1 MAHGVDTKTA
11 EPTLVRD
18 LTLFSSTM
26 IGVGAMIGAGIFV
39 LTGIGAGWAGP
50 ALMLA
55 FILNGIATIFTAM
68 VYAELGSS
76 FPDAGGGYLW
86 VKEALPQ
93 PAGFLSGWMSW
104 YAHFVACSLY
114 AVGFGSFFVEF
125 LASLGFGFWGFET
138 ALVSKVIAVLVVV
151 LFTAIN
157 FRGASETGLAG
168 NIVTVIKVLVLIA
181 FIGFGLAAT
190 FRNPDWWQNFTPFA
204 PNGAIGIFVAM
215 GVTFI
220 GFEGYEIIAQSSE
233 EIIDP
238 KNNIPKAV
246 FYSLIIVV
254 PIYVLIAFV
263 AIGGLRGLE
272 VPVWQYLG
280 EQQELAMSRAA
291 ERFLPGGAFV
301 LLFAGLMSTA
311 SALNATV
318 FSSSRVSFAMG
329 RDHNLPDI
337 FSHISPK
344 THTPTYAILISSAFI
359 IVGALTLPIEDIAA
373 GTVVMFKLL
382 FLLVNVSVINL
393 RRNRPDLDRG
403 YIIPWFPGVP
413 IIGII
418 VKLLLAVFLYELSP
432 IAWYTAIAWI
442 VGGVI
447 FYYVYSRPRELER
460 TETPLVQEVVEPHT
474 RRHNILVSIA
484 NEHHIE
490 PLAHVARAV
499 AREKHSAIWGMH
511 AVRVPDIVPI
521 GSSREIAL
529 EKQGLLE
536 KATATADS
544 EVPFNWML
552 RATHD
557 VGRAIQDSIRRKDI
571 NLLVMGW
578 PTKGDPDSRES
589 PLGRTLRWVLERLLC
604 DLLLVRFD
612 ETESD
617 TVLDFSTTVV
627 PVRPLRRGAQS
638 RFAVETAQ
646 TITGEYEGTAHFVH
660 VAYQGEDVDLGELG
674 ELCGLEPEE
683 IEVVR
688 VGKPSLSTADVVDA
702 VLGYAQ
708 RVRATALVVGATEEG
723 IISRRLHG
731 SVPVELAHRFHG
743 TFLLTK
749 KYSGPVRSYLQEFF
763 GSRPTEHLSDVET
776 MVERD

>member
-1 MAHGVDTKTA
+1 MAHTTETAAA

-18 LTLFSSTM
+18 LTLFSTTM

-125 LASLGFGFWGFET
+125 LDSLGFAFWGLET
-138 ALVSKVIAVLVVV
+138 AVVSKFVAVLVVLV
-151 LFTAIN
+151 FTAIN

-168 NIVTVIKVLVLIA
+168 NIVTVIKVLVLVA

-238 KNNIPKAV
+238 KRNIPKAV
-246 FYSLIIVV
+246 FYSLLIVV

-263 AIGGLRGLE
+263 AIGGLRGLD

-291 ERFLPGGAFV
+291 SRFLPGGAFV

-329 RDHNLPDI
+329 RDHNLPSI
-337 FSHISPK
+337 FSHISSA

-359 IVGALTLPIEDIAA
+359 IIGALTLPIEDIAA

-418 VKLLLAVFLYELSP
+418 VKPLLAIFLYELSP
-432 IAWYTAIAWI
+432 IAWYTAVAWI

-484 NEHHIE
+484 KEDHIG
-490 PLAHVARAV
+490 PLTHVAKAV
-499 AREKHSAIWGMH
+499 AREKQSAIWGMH
-511 AVRVPDIVPI
+511 AVQVPDIVPI
-521 GSSREIAL
+521 GSSREIVMQKQAL
-529 EKQGLLE
+529 LDRAS
-536 KATATADS
+536 ATVNS

-571 NLLVMGW
+571 DLLVMGW
-578 PTKGDPDSRES
+578 PTKGDPDSPAS

-604 DLLLVRFD
+604 DLLLVRLD
-612 ETESD
+612 ETTEA
-617 TVLDFSTTVV
+617 LDFSSIVV
-627 PVRPLRRGAQS
+627 PVRPLGSGAQS
-638 RFAVETAQ
+638 RFAVETAR
-646 TITGEYEGTAHFVH
+646 TMAADGDGRLHFVH
-660 VAYQGEDVDLGELG
+660 VAYEGEAVDLENLSR
-674 ELCGLEPEE
+674 LSGLLSEE
-683 IEVVR
+683 MTVIR
-688 VGKPSLSTADVVDA
+688 VNKSSLSTHDVVDA
-702 VLGYAQ
+702 VLRYAHE
-708 RVRATALVVGATEEG
+708 VEATALVVGATEEG
-723 IISRRLHG
+723 IVSRQLHG
-731 SVPVELAHRFHG
+731 SVPIELANRFHG
-743 TFLLTK
+743 TFLLSK
-749 KYSGPVRSYLQEFF
+749 KYSGAVRSYLQEFF

-776 MVERD
+776 MVERS

>member
-1 MAHGVDTKTA
+1 MAHGVNATA
-11 EPTLVRD
+11 PEPTLVRD
-18 LTLFSSTM
+18 LTLFSTTM

-114 AVGFGSFFVEF
+114 AVGFGSFFSEF
-125 LASLGFGFWGFET
+125 LRSLGFDFWGASPE
-138 ALVSKVIAVLVVV
+138 VVHKIVAVLVVLV
-151 LFTAIN
+151 FTAIN
-157 FRGASETGLAG
+157 LRGASETGLAG
-168 NIVTVIKVLVLIA
+168 NIVTITKVIVLLV

-204 PNGAIGIFVAM
+204 PNGAIGILVAM

-238 KNNIPKAV
+238 KRNIPKAV
-246 FYSLIIVV
+246 FYSLLIVV

-263 AIGGLRGLE
+263 AIGGLSGLD

-280 EQQELAMSRAA
+280 EQKELAMSQAA
-291 ERFLPGGAFV
+291 SRFVPGGAFV
-301 LLFAGLMSTA
+301 ILFAGLMSTA
-311 SALNATV
+311 SALNATI

-337 FSHISPK
+337 FSHISGI

-382 FLLVNVSVINL
+382 FLLVNISVINL

-418 VKLLLAVFLYELSP
+418 VKILLAIFLYELSP
-432 IAWYTAIAWI
+432 VAWYTAVAWI
-442 VGGVI
+442 VGGAV

-484 NEHHIE
+484 NEYHID
-490 PLAHVARAV
+490 PLAQVAKAI
-499 AREKHSAIWGMH
+499 AREKQSAIWGMH
-511 AVRVPDIVPI
+511 AVQVPNIVPI
-521 GSSREIAL
+521 GSSRKFTM
-529 EKQGLLE
+529 EKQGLLQQVSA
-536 KATATADS
+536 KMDA

-571 NLLVMGW
+571 DLLVMGW
-578 PTKGDPDSRES
+578 PTKGDPDSKDS
-589 PLGRTLRWVLERLLC
+589 PLGKTLRWVLERLLC
-604 DLLLVRFD
+604 DLLLVRLD
-612 ETESD
+612 ENTAA
-617 TVLDFSTTVV
+617 LDFSRTVV
-627 PVRPLRRGAQS
+627 PVRPLRRGAQF
-638 RFAVETAQ
+638 RFAVEIAR
-646 TITGEYEGTAHFVH
+646 IMAGAEGGRLYFVH
-660 VAYQGEDVDLGELG
+660 VAYEGENVDLRQLG
-674 ELCGLEPEE
+674 RLSGLAPEE
-683 IEVVR
+683 ITVVR
-688 VGKPSLSTADVVDA
+688 AGTRSLSTGDVVA
-702 VLGYAQ
+702 EILQYA
-708 RVRATALVVGATEEG
+708 REVRATALVVGATEEG
-723 IISRRLHG
+723 IISRRLYG

-749 KYSGPVRSYLQEFF
+749 KYSGAVHSYLQEFF

-776 MVERD
+776 MVKPD

>member
-1 MAHGVDTKTA
+1 MAHSSHSTTP

-18 LTLFSSTM
+18 LTLFSTTM

-55 FILNGIATIFTAM
+55 FILNGVATIFTAM

-125 LASLGFGFWGFET
+125 LHSLGFEFWGLET
-138 ALVSKVIAVLVVV
+138 ALVSKVVAVLIV
-151 LFTAIN
+151 LIFTAIN

-168 NIVTVIKVLVLIA
+168 NIVTITKVIVLLA

-238 KNNIPKAV
+238 KRNIPKAV
-246 FYSLIIVV
+246 FYSLLIVV

-263 AIGGLRGLE
+263 AIGGLSGLD
-272 VPVWQYLG
+272 VPVWQFLG
-280 EQQELAMSRAA
+280 EQKELAMSQAA
-291 ERFLPGGAFV
+291 ARFLPGGAFV

-311 SALNATV
+311 SALNATI

-337 FSHISPK
+337 FSHISAN
-344 THTPTYAILISSAFI
+344 THTPTYAIFISSAFI
-359 IVGALTLPIEDIAA
+359 IIGALTLPIEDIAA

-382 FLLVNVSVINL
+382 FLLVNISVINL

-418 VKLLLAVFLYELSP
+418 VKLLLAIFLYELSP
-432 IAWYTAIAWI
+432 IAWYTAVAWI

-460 TETPLVQEVVEPHT
+460 TETPLLQEVVEPHT

-484 NEHHIE
+484 NEHHVAL
-490 PLAHVARAV
+490 LAQVAQAI
-499 AREKHSAIWGMH
+499 ATDKQSAIWGMH
-511 AVRVPDIVPI
+511 AVQVPDIVPI
-521 GSSREIAL
+521 GSSREITM

-536 KATATADS
+536 KASATVDS
-544 EVPFNWML
+544 VVPFNWML

-571 NLLVMGW
+571 DLLVMGW
-578 PTKGDPDSRES
+578 PTKEKPDSKRS
-589 PLGRTLRWVLERLLC
+589 PLGKTLRWVLERLLC
-604 DLLLVRFD
+604 DLILVRL
-612 ETESD
+612 SKAAD
-617 TVLDFSTTVV
+617 TLDFSTTVV
-627 PVRPLRRGAQS
+627 PIRPLGRATQS
-638 RFAVETAQ
+638 RFAVEMARAVTAKDDAQ
-646 TITGEYEGTAHFVH
+646 LHFVH
-660 VAYQGEDVDLGELG
+660 VAYEGEGVDLQRLG
-674 ELCGLEPEE
+674 RLSGLAPED
-683 IEVVR
+683 ITVLSA
-688 VGKPSLSTADVVDA
+688 GKPPLSTTDVVDA
-702 VLGYAQ
+702 VLQYAQ
-708 RVRATALVVGATEEG
+708 KVTATALVVAATEEG
-723 IISRRLHG
+723 IVSRRLHG
-731 SVPVELAHRFHG
+731 SVPAELAQRFHG

-749 KYSGPVRSYLQEFF
+749 KYSGAVRSYLQEFF